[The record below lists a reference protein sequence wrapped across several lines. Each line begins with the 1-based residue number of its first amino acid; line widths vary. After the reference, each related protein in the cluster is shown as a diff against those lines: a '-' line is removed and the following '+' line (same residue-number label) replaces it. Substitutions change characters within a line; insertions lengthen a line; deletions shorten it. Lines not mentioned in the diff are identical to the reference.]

1 MERTHGGDWAAYREA
16 YGSTPLDFSASV
28 SPLGVPD
35 GVQAAI
41 RRAAAEADRYPDPA
55 CRSLRRAVAAHEGV
69 PEAWVLCGSG
79 AADLIWR
86 AVLAAKPGRALV
98 TAPCFGEY
106 EAALDAFGCEL
117 LRFPL
122 REPFALTET
131 LLRRIDR
138 GLDLLFLCNPNNPT
152 GRTIEPGLLRRIVRR
167 CGESGTRLIL
177 DECFAGFLDEP
188 ELYTAKGLLEG
199 CPRLLI
205 LKAFTKLY
213 GMAGVRLGYAL
224 CADTAY
230 LDAMRRAGPPWSVSS
245 LAQEAGL
252 AALMDKDYVNRLRA
266 LIRSERPRLAREL
279 EALGVK
285 VIPGE
290 ANFLLFQSGTCLA
303 ARLRERGILIRSCAD
318 FHGLDASWYRVAVRT
333 REDNDRLIAALRE
346 MLT

>member
-16 YGSTPLDFSASV
+16 CGSAPLDFSASV

-41 RRAAAEADRYPDPA
+41 RRAAAESDRYPDPA

-122 REPFALTET
+122 REPFTLTET

-138 GLDLLFLCNPNNPT
+138 GLDLLFLCNPSNPT

-167 CGESGTRLIL
+167 CGECGTRLIL

-188 ELYTAKGLLEG
+188 
-199 CPRLLI
+199 
-205 LKAFTKLY
+205 
-213 GMAGVRLGYAL
+213 
-224 CADTAY
+224 
-230 LDAMRRAGPPWSVSS
+230 
-245 LAQEAGL
+245 
-252 AALMDKDYVNRLRA
+252 
-266 LIRSERPRLAREL
+266 
-279 EALGVK
+279 
-285 VIPGE
+285 
-290 ANFLLFQSGTCLA
+290 
-303 ARLRERGILIRSCAD
+303 
-318 FHGLDASWYRVAVRT
+318 
-333 REDNDRLIAALRE
+333 
-346 MLT
+346 